1 MVRVLV
7 ITRRFE
13 QGGAEQQLVELLKGI
28 DKSRFCIA
36 VATFYEGGP
45 LVNEMAAIEGLRWIP
60 LHKRG
65 RWDVL
70 PFLWRLWRAGQEFRP
85 QIIHGYMGVANHI
98 ALFLGKLL
106 GAKVVWGIR
115 SSDMDFRH
123 YDWLSGLSFRLER
136 FLSRFVDLVLA
147 NSQTGGCYHVAR
159 GFPAER
165 LVVVPN
171 GIDVQRFHPDAE
183 ARARIRKEWD
193 ISGSEILIGLVARFD
208 PMKDHSTFLRAVTRS
223 TKDKLRFVCIGWGPD
238 AYQSKLRQLA
248 SELGVDDRII
258 WAGARRDMPEVY
270 NGLDLLTLSSAFGEG
285 FPNVVAEA
293 MSCGTPCV
301 VTDVGDSA
309 WIVGDT
315 GVVVPPRLPEALA
328 TGWNEMIERLGAE
341 RSSLSKKARSKIVD
355 NFRRELL
362 VERTSEALA
371 ALV

>member
-1 MVRVLV
+1 MIHVLF
-7 ITRRFE
+7 INRRFE
-13 QGGAEQQLVELLKGI
+13 QGGAERQLIEILKGI
-28 DKSRFCIA
+28 DKNRFCVA
-36 VATFYEGGP
+36 VATFYEGGA
-45 LVNEMAAIEGLRWIP
+45 LANEMKAIEGLRWIP
-60 LHKRG
+60 LRKWG

-70 PFLWRLWRAGQEFRP
+70 PFVWRLWQAGKGFRP
-85 QIIHGYMGVANHI
+85 QIIHGYMGVANHV
-98 ALFLGKLL
+98 ALFLGQLL

-123 YDWLSGLSFRLER
+123 YDWLSALSFRLER

-147 NSQTGGCYHVAR
+147 NSQTGGRYHVAR

-193 ISGSEILIGLVARFD
+193 ITGSEILIGLVARFD
-208 PMKDHSTFLRAVTRS
+208 PMKDHPTFLRAVTRS
-223 TKDKLRFVCIGWGPD
+223 TEDKLRFVCIGWGPD
-238 AYQSKLRQLA
+238 AYQSALRRLA

-258 WAGARRDMPEVY
+258 WAGARQDMSEVY

-301 VTDVGDSA
+301 VTNVGDSA

-315 GVVVPPRLPEALA
+315 GVVVPPKSPEALA
-328 TGWNEMIERLGAE
+328 TGWSEMIKRLDAE
-341 RSSLSKKARSKIVD
+341 RSNLSERARSRIVD

-362 VERTSEALA
+362 VERTSDALA
-371 ALV
+371 ALL